1 MNFLL
6 ALTLCVLPMQLV
18 TKPGFH
24 AHNDYLHARPLFD
37 ALDQGFDSVEAD
49 VFLAKNELLV
59 GHFFWEIKPERTLE
73 SLYLLPLSKLHK
85 EGKLKNIW
93 LMVDIKSNEAEL
105 AAKIIDQ
112 QLRRYPG
119 LFAKVGDNEGAPVKV
134 LLSGNMAR
142 TWVCSGKSDLLRLD
156 GREGDLG
163 KAEQSLIFP
172 WVSEPWSKHF
182 SWKGIGPMPEI
193 EKAKLKTMATKAA
206 SAKQQLRFWGAPDLP
221 ECWKIQA
228 DSGVQ
233 RIGTDNLSGL
243 AKQKF
248 N

>member
-1 MNFLL
+1 MKFLCIM
-6 ALTLCVLPMQLV
+6 ALGFLPMQTV
-18 TKPGFH
+18 GKPEFH
-24 AHNDYLHARPLFD
+24 AHNDYLHPRPLFD
-37 ALDQGFDSVEAD
+37 ALDQGFDSIEAD
-49 VFLAKNELLV
+49 VFLAKNDLLV
-59 GHFFWEIKPERTLE
+59 AHFFWEIKPERTLE

-93 LMVDIKSNEAEL
+93 LMVDIKSNEAEHCAML
-105 AAKIIDQ
+105 LDQ

-119 LFAKVGDNEGAPVKV
+119 LFAKVGEKDNAPVKV
-134 LLSGNMAR
+134 LLSGNMPR
-142 TWVCSGKSDLLRLD
+142 DWVCAGKSNLLRLD

-163 KAEQSLIFP
+163 KSAQAETFP
-172 WVSEPWSKHF
+172 WVSMPWSRHF
-182 SWKGIGPMPEI
+182 SWKGKGSMPEM
-193 EKAKLKTMATKAA
+193 EKNKLKAMALKAE

-228 DSGVQ
+228 ESGVQ

-248 N
+248 H

>member
-1 MNFLL
+1 MNFICIIMLG
-6 ALTLCVLPMQLV
+6 ALPMQIT
-18 TKPGFH
+18 TKPAFH

-49 VFLAKNELLV
+49 VFLSKNNLLV

-73 SLYLLPLSKLHK
+73 SLYLLPLSKLYK

-93 LMVDIKSNEAEL
+93 LMVDIKSNEAERSAML
-105 AAKIIDQ
+105 LDQ

-119 LFAKVGDNEGAPVKV
+119 LFAKVGEKDNAPVKV
-134 LLSGNMAR
+134 LLSGNTPR
-142 TWVCSGKSDLLRLD
+142 EWVCSGKSNLLRLD

-163 KAEQSLIFP
+163 NKEQAEIFP
-172 WVSEPWSKHF
+172 WVSVPWSKHF
-182 SWKGIGPMPEI
+182 SWLGKGPISEN
-193 EKAKLKTMATKAA
+193 EKAKLKIMALKAA
-206 SAKQQLRFWGAPDLP
+206 SANQQLRFWGAPDLP

-228 DSGVQ
+228 DCGVQ

-243 AKQKF
+243 AKQNF

>member
-1 MNFLL
+1 MNLI
-6 ALTLCVLPMQLV
+6 LT
-18 TKPGFH
+18 
-24 AHNDYLHARPLFD
+24 RPLFD

-49 VFLAKNELLV
+49 VFLSKNDLLV
-59 GHFFWEIKPERTLE
+59 GHFFWEIKPERTLD

-93 LMVDIKSNEAEL
+93 LMVDIKSNEAERSAML
-105 AAKIIDQ
+105 LDQ
-112 QLRRYPG
+112 QLRRYPS
-119 LFAKVGDNEGAPVKV
+119 LFSKVGEKDNAPVKV
-134 LLSGNMAR
+134 LLSGNMPR
-142 TWVCSGKSDLLRLD
+142 EWVCSGKSNLLRLD

-163 KAEQSLIFP
+163 NKEQAEIFP
-172 WVSEPWSKHF
+172 WVS
-182 SWKGIGPMPEI
+182 
-193 EKAKLKTMATKAA
+193 
-206 SAKQQLRFWGAPDLP
+206 APDVP

-228 DSGVQ
+228 ESGVQ

>member
-1 MNFLL
+1 MHLL
-6 ALTLCVLPMQLV
+6 IGIMIGVLPMQSA
-18 TKPGFH
+18 TRPAFH
-24 AHNDYLHARPLFD
+24 AHNDYLHSRPLLD

-59 GHFFWEIKPERTLE
+59 GHFLWEIKPERSLE

-85 EGKLKNIW
+85 QGRLKNIW
-93 LMVDIKSNEAEL
+93 LMVDIKSNEAERSAMIL
-105 AAKIIDQ
+105 DQ

-119 LFAKVGDNEGAPVKV
+119 LFAKVGEKDDAPVKV
-134 LLSGNMAR
+134 LLSGNMPR
-142 TWVCSGKSDLLRLD
+142 EWVCSGKSNLLRLD

-163 KAEQSLIFP
+163 NAEQATIFP

-182 SWKGIGPMPEI
+182 SWKGKGPISEI
-193 EKAKLKTMATKAA
+193 EKAKLKTMALKAA
-206 SAKQQLRFWGAPDLP
+206 SANQQLRFWGAPDLP

-228 DSGVQ
+228 ESGVQ
-233 RIGTDNLSGL
+233 RIGTDNLPGL
-243 AKQKF
+243 AKHKF

>member
-1 MNFLL
+1 MNLI
-6 ALTLCVLPMQLV
+6 LTIMLGALPMQMT
-18 TKPGFH
+18 TKPAFH

-49 VFLAKNELLV
+49 VFLSKNDLLV

-93 LMVDIKSNEAEL
+93 LMVDIKSNEAERSAML
-105 AAKIIDQ
+105 LDQ

-119 LFAKVGDNEGAPVKV
+119 LFSKVGEKDNAPVKV
-134 LLSGNMAR
+134 LLSGNMPR
-142 TWVCSGKSDLLRLD
+142 EWVCSGKSNLLRLD

-163 KAEQSLIFP
+163 NKEQAEIFP
-172 WVSEPWSKHF
+172 WVSMPWSKHF
-182 SWKGIGPMPEI
+182 SWLGKGPISEI
-193 EKAKLKTMATKAA
+193 EKNKLKAMALKAA
-206 SAKQQLRFWGAPDLP
+206 SAKQQLRFWGAPDVP

-228 DSGVQ
+228 EFGVQ